1 MYAYINK
8 LAIATALK
16 NSKYSNYFLKQCV
29 IPKVKK
35 LDKRWHGIYTMQDVR
50 RLRTAGIT

>member
-50 RLRTAGIT
+50 RLRTAGIS